1 MAWKV
6 INIAGFR
13 YFGKHMF
20 NVQSG
25 TTYAKIAYDFFQ
37 VPYPTE
43 SITISTSIFFFKA
56 KLYEKREKNI
66 GEALKFCRAKNWVI
80 FLHE

>member
-6 INIAGFR
+6 IHIAGFR

-37 VPYPTE
+37 VPNPTE
-43 SITISTSIFFFKA
+43 SKTISIYKAFFQSQ
-56 KLYEKREKNI
+56 I
-66 GEALKFCRAKNWVI
+66 I
-80 FLHE
+80 